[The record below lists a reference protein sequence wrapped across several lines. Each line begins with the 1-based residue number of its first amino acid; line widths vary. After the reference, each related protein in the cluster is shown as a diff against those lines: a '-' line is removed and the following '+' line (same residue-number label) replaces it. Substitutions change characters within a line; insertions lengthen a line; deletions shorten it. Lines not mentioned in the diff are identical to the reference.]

1 MAQTATVEASEPDAS
16 DPTSNKALD
25 AASFL
30 QEILGKK
37 LEQVERNLKTKLAKQ
52 GKKIADFAKNRSVVC
67 IPIEF
72 PPVSAGEF
80 RTFVW
85 FNAEMAITVLME
97 RNKKNRAID
106 PIKVYDYAL
115 SLLAGEWN
123 PSHPDAIL
131 FSDEDPSELMNGQHR
146 LVALIIVSQIL
157 GEDLVKWRFPVEFN
171 KPKELM
177 PLLDTGRVRS
187 AADKALMA
195 MKEEGVEFDKATYN
209 DVRVSIMVELA
220 NSMHM
225 GQVWGP
231 GELNEFVMEH
241 RDLLAECYK
250 LLRRIQGPRYNASV
264 AAAFAKAA
272 LPNYFGKDVIFPL
285 AERLVNQT
293 FKSGEDPLRELYN
306 RLLRIKD
313 RKEKLSNKERYGL
326 TVKAIRKAL
335 LEENVKNL
343 HITYIDWTEEE
354 ARDYAVKGKT
364 SSVLFAMSR
373 KNTPEGKKKADKKE
387 KAPAVVDDED

>member
-1 MAQTATVEASEPDAS
+1 MALRWVPPSNVSVAQADGGSVVGGRSKFNFISSGDTTVTAS
-16 DPTSNKALD
+16 DNEAQD
-25 AASFL
+25 
-30 QEILGKK
+30 
-37 LEQVERNLKTKLAKQ
+37 R
-52 GKKIADFAKNRSVVC
+52 
-67 IPIEF
+67 
-72 PPVSAGEF
+72 
-80 RTFVW
+80 
-85 FNAEMAITVLME
+85 
-97 RNKKNRAID
+97 
-106 PIKVYDYAL
+106 
-115 SLLAGEWN
+115 LAGEWN

-209 DVRVSIMVELA
+209 DVRVAIMVELA

-293 FKSGEDPLRELYN
+293 FKSAEDPLRELYN

-326 TVKAIRKAL
+326 RR
-335 LEENVKNL
+335 NL
-343 HITYIDWTEEE
+343 FSTWNFQSIL
-354 ARDYAVKGKT
+354 V
-364 SSVLFAMSR
+364 
-373 KNTPEGKKKADKKE
+373 P
-387 KAPAVVDDED
+387 